1 MEKTETCKLHFD
13 GVVGKGI
20 GYDIEGKNEDLV
32 NMIVGVMIKEEGIAW
47 LINTSHEIFVNT
59 MKKMEEEDAIQ
70 KSK

>member
-1 MEKTETCKLHFD
+1 MEKKETCKLHFD
-13 GVVGKGI
+13 GVVGEGI

-59 MKKMEEEDAIQ
+59 MKKIEAESED
-70 KSK
+70 SK